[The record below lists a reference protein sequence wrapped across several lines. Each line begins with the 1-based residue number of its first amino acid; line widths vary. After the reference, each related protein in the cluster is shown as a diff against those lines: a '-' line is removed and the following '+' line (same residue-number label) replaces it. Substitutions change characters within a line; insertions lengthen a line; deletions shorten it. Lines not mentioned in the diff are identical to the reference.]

1 MRSPRRPMKSSSPS
15 GASAS
20 TRSTRSTSKV
30 RPRHL
35 AGRCTLKPQDPHS
48 PQVYGIHRVLWLGVV
63 LYVEESAKPE
73 TVEHY
78 GRGTPDDWIERNFYS
93 GLAGYGVFVTLALAA
108 TAEVPRAGDDAGD
121 APRPCRTMGPLAGLA
136 RASRRPV
143 ARLVPAGEGERD
155 RAAGRI
161 LAALALLRG

>member
-1 MRSPRRPMKSSSPS
+1 PGITPGSWRGCGSARSGGTARTMRSPRRRMKSSSPS

-78 GRGTPDDWIERNFYS
+78 G
-93 GLAGYGVFVTLALAA
+93 
-108 TAEVPRAGDDAGD
+108 
-121 APRPCRTMGPLAGLA
+121 
-136 RASRRPV
+136 
-143 ARLVPAGEGERD
+143 
-155 RAAGRI
+155 
-161 LAALALLRG
+161 